1 MVDAVGFLLWQD
13 VTHVGH
19 AQPLRAGHGVQQTVE
34 LHHRLPFEGQWISYH
49 NVELWL
55 NYTIRSLRFSFRSKI
70 KITCCVLNFQFNRN
84 IKISDN
90 DHHL

>member
-34 LHHRLPFEGQWISYH
+34 LHHRLPARVCTVS
-49 NVELWL
+49 
-55 NYTIRSLRFSFRSKI
+55 
-70 KITCCVLNFQFNRN
+70 
-84 IKISDN
+84 
-90 DHHL
+90 